1 MGIFWM
7 FNFNNSKVLGTS
19 CPHTHK
25 SLPLHPFHSFTTLAL
40 RAHPENV
47 RGRLLYS
54 LSQPHIICVSKIHFK
69 TSGFI
74 RFYFNLSRL
83 LTIDIM
89 QLKYAVKLLS
99 ANLKELNKKEENFI
113 LHTFAISS
121 IIFIVF
127 FCELHHWNC
136 ILYYTGVWNRA
147 ISISL
152 LPFRYIFPS
161 PFSNFGIFNLSTS
174 LEIFP
179 SSENSFSKIK
189 FQLGIIHRSKK
200 RARRIQ
206 TLPKFRVN
214 PISLI

>member
-1 MGIFWM
+1 MCTLISQRIYRRKLRGMGIFWM
-7 FNFNNSKVLGTS
+7 FNFNNSKVLGTP

-54 LSQPHIICVSKIHFK
+54 LSQPRIICVSETVHFK

-99 ANLKELNKKEENFI
+99 ANLKELNKKEENDFYSPYFCNLFNYFYRRLLLWI
-113 LHTFAISS
+113 ASLKLYTVLH
-121 IIFIVF
+121 
-127 FCELHHWNC
+127 W
-136 ILYYTGVWNRA
+136 
-147 ISISL
+147 
-152 LPFRYIFPS
+152 
-161 PFSNFGIFNLSTS
+161 S
-174 LEIFP
+174 LEQSHQYLFT
-179 SSENSFSKIK
+179 S
-189 FQLGIIHRSKK
+189 
-200 RARRIQ
+200 
-206 TLPKFRVN
+206 V
-214 PISLI
+214 